1 MFWTWWALICFEV
14 LPSGTHWGN
23 VVGRPGPRYC
33 QCLSLKLFTFFFGIK
48 FLIMIYLTAYIC
60 RLILF
65 QILTTPKKS
74 HLYSLL
80 VFRTCCWMVLLGLQL
95 PTWISYLSNMISLT
109 LKNLNGCLWVY
120 SLSSVLFSSCSQVG
134 MATNIPPHNL
144 GELVDALSVLIHNP
158 EATVSILLVKHH
170 YLMCSFPF
178 CFWT

>member
-1 MFWTWWALICFEV
+1 MGFNMFWGTSFRHSLRQCCWQTWTKILSVSILEV
-14 LPSGTHWGN
+14 VH
-23 VVGRPGPRYC
+23 V
-33 QCLSLKLFTFFFGIK
+33 FFFGIK

-178 CFWT
+178 FFWT